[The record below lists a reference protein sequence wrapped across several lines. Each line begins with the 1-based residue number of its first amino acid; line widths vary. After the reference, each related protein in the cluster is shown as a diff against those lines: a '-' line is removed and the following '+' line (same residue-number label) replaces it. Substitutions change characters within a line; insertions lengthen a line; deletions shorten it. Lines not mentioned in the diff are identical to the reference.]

1 MSESESVGTKGKLL
15 VVAAHPD
22 DEILGAGATISWLA
36 SEGWECRIAILG
48 EGMTSRGET
57 REAGLAAHGDDLRL
71 LQTAAH
77 RAGRVVGAE
86 SVDLFD
92 LPDNRFDSVALLDV
106 VKIVLGLLDRY
117 RPTRVF
123 THHPGDLNVDHG
135 VCFRATLTALRPL
148 PDVEVPDLYCFEVPS
163 STEYGNPILHQ
174 PFAPTVF
181 SPVRAEDLERKVAA
195 MAEYES
201 EARPFPHPRSGEA
214 LRALAQWRGANCGH
228 PLAEAFQ
235 LVRRVGLP

>member
-1 MSESESVGTKGKLL
+1 MSEATTGRLL

-22 DEILGAGATISWLA
+22 DEILGAGATIARLA
-36 SEGWECRIAILG
+36 SKGWDCRIAILG

-57 REAGLAAHGDDLRL
+57 REAGLAAHGDDLKEL
-71 LQTAAH
+71 HTAAH
-77 RAGRVVGAE
+77 RAGAVVGAA
-86 SVDLFD
+86 SVDLFP

-106 VKIVLGLLDRY
+106 VKIVSGLIAKY
-117 RPTRVF
+117 RPTLVL

-148 PDVEVPDLYCFEVPS
+148 PDFELPDLYCFEVPS
-163 STEYGNPILHQ
+163 STEYGSPIM
-174 PFAPTVF
+174 ASSF
-181 SPVRAEDLERKVAA
+181 SPNFYAPVGEADLERKIAA

-201 EARPFPHPRSGEA
+201 EARGFPHPRSGDA

-228 PLAEAFQ
+228 LLAEAFQ
-235 LVRRVGLP
+235 LVRRVGQF